1 MDKAT
6 LRKKYRR
13 MRADLT
19 KIEVDSFNDQITQTL
34 LNLDYTSIRYIHIFL
49 PIVKNNEPNMWPYLE
64 ELTVRHPEIQFVVS
78 RSNLIDSSMDHFLYS
93 STLKLVEN
101 KWGITE
107 PETGLSIEETRIDLV
122 LVPLLVADRIGN
134 R

>member
-1 MDKAT
+1 
-6 LRKKYRR
+6 
-13 MRADLT
+13 
-19 KIEVDSFNDQITQTL
+19 
-34 LNLDYTSIRYIHIFL
+34 
-49 PIVKNNEPNMWPYLE
+49 
-64 ELTVRHPEIQFVVS
+64 IQFVVS

-134 R
+134 RVGYGKGFYDRFLAKCRIDCIKIGVSFFEPISAISDVDRYDILLDKLVTPQTIYSFR